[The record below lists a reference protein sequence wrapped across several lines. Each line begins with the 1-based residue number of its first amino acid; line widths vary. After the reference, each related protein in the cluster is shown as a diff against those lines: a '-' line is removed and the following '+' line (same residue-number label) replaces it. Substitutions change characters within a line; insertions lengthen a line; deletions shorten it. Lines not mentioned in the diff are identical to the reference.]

1 MVMKNK
7 LFTATAIG
15 TILFGLQANAAQ
27 IERNTA
33 QMQAMDKIT
42 GRVSVVE
49 VPVNGEVKFGS
60 FSIVVRACK
69 ATPPEETPENY
80 AFVDVADSSFG
91 KMQFNI
97 FKGWMMSSSP
107 ALNAVEHPIYDVW
120 LLKCIDTKVDQSKL
134 LSEEQLKERD
144 ALPRLADIKQ
154 ESGEQVSEPMP
165 AEEEKTTDAV
175 KENVLEEGE
184 AKVLDNFTNPSA
196 AEEQKVEDKTWTL
209 NEAAQQEQAKEN
221 VENVSN
227 LAAENAVSDGPQSL
241 LNIVEMPKEQVGND
255 VPAAVEPAEANTDW
269 VELPPAEEKAVAPVQ
284 VQAETAEP
292 QALIVSQPSL
302 TENEPAKSEAANAE
316 KVAEEAP
323 KTDEVIGSAPEG
335 LPEDEE
341 DQFIDFS
348 GQADDVAALEA
359 ELSAEALKD

>member
-7 LFTATAIG
+7 LFTATAI
-15 TILFGLQANAAQ
+15 TSLLMGLSANASE

-49 VPVNGEVKFGS
+49 IPVNSEVTFGS

-69 ATPPEETPENY
+69 STPPEETPENY

-120 LLKCIDTKVDQSKL
+120 LLKCIDTKVDPTKL
-134 LSEEQLKERD
+134 LSEEKLEERD
-144 ALPRLADIKQ
+144 NLPKLSDIKQ
-154 ESGEQVSEPMP
+154 EVGKQVSEELPNVEQKAGDS
-165 AEEEKTTDAV
+165 AEKEAVFSVVEDDKTI
-175 KENVLEEGE
+175 ENYTQPVE
-184 AKVLDNFTNPSA
+184 
-196 AEEQKVEDKTWTL
+196 AEEQNPEVETVSLKDADIENDKVSED
-209 NEAAQQEQAKEN
+209 NEA
-221 VENVSN
+221 VS
-227 LAAENAVSDGPQSL
+227 EDGPQSL
-241 LNIVEMPKEQVGND
+241 LNIVEEPREKVGND
-255 VPAAVEPAEANTDW
+255 VPPAIEPAQQSADW
-269 VELPPAEEKAVAPVQ
+269 VELPPADEQAKQPQQALEIEKIEEAP
-284 VQAETAEP
+284 E
-292 QALIVSQPSL
+292 ALIVKDVPEEEKGSVP
-302 TENEPAKSEAANAE
+302 EN
-316 KVAEEAP
+316 
-323 KTDEVIGSAPEG
+323 

-348 GQADDVAALEA
+348 NQENATAALEA
-359 ELSAEALKD
+359 ELSAEALKE

>member
-7 LFTATAIG
+7 LFAATAIG

-49 VPVNGEVKFGS
+49 VPVNSEVTFGS

-120 LLKCIDTKVDQSKL
+120 LLKCIDTKVDPSKL

-154 ESGEQVSEPMP
+154 ESGKQVSEPMP
-165 AEEEKTTDAV
+165 AEETKTSSV
-175 KENVLEEGE
+175 EENVVVESE
-184 AKVLDNFTNPSA
+184 AKVLDNFTNPS
-196 AEEQKVEDKTWTL
+196 EVVEQKVEDKTWTL

-221 VENVSN
+221 VENVASS
-227 LAAENAVSDGPQSL
+227 ATENAVSDGPQSL
-241 LNIVEMPKEQVGND
+241 LNIVEMPKEQAGND

-316 KVAEEAP
+316 KVAEETP
-323 KTDEVIGSAPEG
+323 KTDEVVGSAPES